1 MRFSV
6 PDAKCQ
12 PPIKARA
19 CIKRKNSRLGLK
31 VAEQSRLLSFI
42 FLSFFFLDIYYVPG
56 CSGMFRVPGFID
68 AQKLCINDLR
78 VLHIKDMNA

>member
-1 MRFSV
+1 MSA
-6 PDAKCQ
+6 P
-12 PPIKARA
+12 KARA

-42 FLSFFFLDIYYVPG
+42 FFPFFFLGIYYVPG
-56 CSGMFRVPGFID
+56 CSGMFRVPSFID
-68 AQKLCINDLR
+68 APKLGINDLR